1 MVLVVVLGCL
11 VKKSIAKILSF
22 VELPHCIKSN
32 GRYTDWTSDAQCD
45 AGNDQQRGDD
55 MMTPAQ
61 IETATLDQLTDEL
74 GAAGAYSL
82 YTDID
87 EARKA
92 VRSIIAQHQQFSV
105 QWEFMGPATQEHFD
119 AAQAVADAMEI
130 LGTIETTKDV
140 LAKACQILGRDW
152 DAKSV
157 LAMIENCSFE
167 RIDQEASADA

>member
-1 MVLVVVLGCL
+1 
-11 VKKSIAKILSF
+11 
-22 VELPHCIKSN
+22 
-32 GRYTDWTSDAQCD
+32 
-45 AGNDQQRGDD
+45 
-55 MMTPAQ
+55 MTPAQ

-87 EARKA
+87 EARQA

-105 QWEFMGPATQEHFD
+105 QWDFMGPATQEHFD

-152 DAKSV
+152 DSKSV
-157 LAMIENCSFE
+157 SAMIENCSFE

>member
-1 MVLVVVLGCL
+1 VRRE
-11 VKKSIAKILSF
+11 KQSAKG
-22 VELPHCIKSN
+22 K
-32 GRYTDWTSDAQCD
+32 
-45 AGNDQQRGDD
+45 D

-87 EARKA
+87 EARQA
-92 VRSIIAQHQQFSV
+92 VRSIIAQNQQFSV
-105 QWEFMGPATQEHFD
+105 QWEFTGPATQERFD

-140 LAKACQILGRDW
+140 LAKACQILSMDLGGDW
-152 DAKSV
+152 DSKSV
-157 LAMIENCSFE
+157 SAMIENCSFS

>member
-1 MVLVVVLGCL
+1 
-11 VKKSIAKILSF
+11 
-22 VELPHCIKSN
+22 
-32 GRYTDWTSDAQCD
+32 
-45 AGNDQQRGDD
+45 

-87 EARKA
+87 EARQA
-92 VRSIIAQHQQFSV
+92 VRSIIAQNQQFSV
-105 QWEFMGPATQEHFD
+105 QWEFMGPATQEHFS

-140 LAKACQILGRDW
+140 LAKAWQILGRDW
-152 DAKSV
+152 DSKSV
-157 LAMIENCSFE
+157 SAMIENCSFE
-167 RIDQEASADA
+167 RIHQEASADA

>member
-1 MVLVVVLGCL
+1 
-11 VKKSIAKILSF
+11 
-22 VELPHCIKSN
+22 
-32 GRYTDWTSDAQCD
+32 
-45 AGNDQQRGDD
+45 

-87 EARKA
+87 EARQA

-119 AAQAVADAMEI
+119 AAQAVAEAMEI
-130 LGTIETTKDV
+130 LGTIEATKDV

-152 DAKSV
+152 DSKSV
-157 LAMIENCSFE
+157 SAMIENCSFT